1 MPIQS
6 ITRDWGPNPCIVRI
20 VTSDNLAT
28 ITADN
33 YLISQA
39 ATINALNF
47 GAFQWSPTD
56 IALIAYNGGEGFFN
70 VDNSLFY
77 TFSPLE
83 AGFLKAQIGLTA
95 AQIKTLYTAGI
106 SIVPTA
112 GPHTWIIPEKLVVE
126 YDFGTTQYNA
136 GGAFGLTYSTA
147 APVNGA
153 GTAASAT
160 EAAAT
165 INGFAANNGFT
176 LAGASTGT
184 MASMINMGIWVTS
197 QTQNFATGDGT
208 MFLTLDYRI
217 VPTIA

>member
-1 MPIQS
+1 M
-6 ITRDWGPNPCIVRI
+6 
-20 VTSDNLAT
+20 
-28 ITADN
+28 
-33 YLISQA
+33 
-39 ATINALNF
+39 
-47 GAFQWSPTD
+47 
-56 IALIAYNGGEGFFN
+56 
-70 VDNSLFY
+70 
-77 TFSPLE
+77 
-83 AGFLKAQIGLTA
+83 
-95 AQIKTLYTAGI
+95 
-106 SIVPTA
+106 
-112 GPHTWIIPEKLVVE
+112 
-126 YDFGTTQYNA
+126 
-136 GGAFGLTYSTA
+136 
-147 APVNGA
+147 NGA